1 MTDVDPRMP
10 PAGEDDAFANRI
22 VGILLA
28 AGRGTRF
35 DPSGTRSKLMQPL
48 PGGDLV
54 AVAAARNLLAVLPGV
69 LAVVRVG
76 DPLGPVLAGLGC
88 RVVECRMAD
97 RGLSASLAEGLTAA
111 REASGWIVA
120 LADMPRV
127 APDTIARLA
136 VALQAGAG
144 TAAPFWQ
151 GQRGN
156 PVGFGR
162 RHLPALLGLKGDRGA
177 RDLLKA
183 FPPIEITVDDPG
195 VCLDID
201 LPSDLAACGRSR
213 PGDAGC
219 PRR

>member
-1 MTDVDPRMP
+1 MP
-10 PAGEDDAFANRI
+10 PVGDDVSFANRI

-35 DPSGTRSKLMQPL
+35 DPSGVHSKLMQPL
-48 PGGDLV
+48 PGGELV
-54 AVAAARNLLAVLPGV
+54 AVAAATNFLAALPVV
-69 LAVVRVG
+69 LAVVRAG

-88 RVVECRMAD
+88 RVVECRTAD
-97 RGLSASLAEGLTAA
+97 RGLSASLAEGLTAT

-136 VALQAGAG
+136 AALQTGADI
-144 TAAPFWQ
+144 AAPLWQ
-151 GQRGN
+151 GRRGN

-162 RHLPALLGLKGDRGA
+162 RHLPALLRLEGDRGA

-183 FPPIEITVDDPG
+183 FPAVEVAVDDPG

-201 LPSDLAACGRSR
+201 LPSDLAACGGLR

-219 PRR
+219 RRR

>member
-1 MTDVDPRMP
+1 MP
-10 PAGEDDAFANRI
+10 PAGDDAFANRL

-35 DPSGTRSKLMQPL
+35 DPSGARSKLMQPL

-54 AVAAARNLLAVLPGV
+54 AVAAAKNLLAALPV
-69 LAVVRVG
+69 TLAVVRVG
-76 DPLGPVLAGLGC
+76 DPLGPVLTGLGC
-88 RVVECRMAD
+88 RVVECRTAD
-97 RGLSASLAEGLTAA
+97 RGLSASLAEGLSAA

-136 VALQAGAG
+136 AALQAGADI
-144 TAAPFWQ
+144 AAPLWQ
-151 GQRGN
+151 GRRGN

-162 RHLPALLGLKGDRGA
+162 RHLPALLRLEGDRGA

-183 FPPIEITVDDPG
+183 FPPVEITVDDPG
-195 VCLDID
+195 VCLDVD
-201 LPSDLAACGRSR
+201 LPSDLAACGRLR
-213 PGDAGC
+213 PGDAG
-219 PRR
+219 